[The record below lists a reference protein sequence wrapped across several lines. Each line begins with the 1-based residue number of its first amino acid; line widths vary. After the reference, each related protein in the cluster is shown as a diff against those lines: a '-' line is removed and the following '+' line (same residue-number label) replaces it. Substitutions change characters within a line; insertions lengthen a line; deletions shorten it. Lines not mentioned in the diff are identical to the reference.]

1 MISNHPYTTEWMI
14 QYGNKMGMQYGKV
27 PAGTFDEA
35 FGISNTDQ
43 IKIDSWTYIKNGF
56 HAK

>member
-1 MISNHPYTTEWMI
+1 MI

-35 FGISNTDQ
+35 FDFENLWDMPEGGEI
-43 IKIDSWTYIKNGF
+43 INGR
-56 HAK
+56 KYSC